1 MENINQLLAQRDDL
15 YDQILGINRRIEIY
29 YNDNTNIKIGDLYYY
44 DDYFYLVIKKK
55 PTEVVT
61 LCYPQDGALEIYI
74 ETMSYEDLLNFTK
87 VEADNNALE
96 TFINRIISIKK
107 GKEL

>member
-15 YDQILGINRRIEIY
+15 YDQILGINKRIEIY

-74 ETMSYEDLLNFTK
+74 ETMSYADLLKFTK
-87 VEADNNALE
+87 EETDSNTLE
-96 TFINRIISIKK
+96 DITSQLLNIKN

>member
-1 MENINQLLAQRDDL
+1 MENINQLLAQRDNL
-15 YDQILGINRRIEIY
+15 YDQILDINKRIEIY
-29 YNDNTNIKIGDLYYY
+29 YNENTDIKIGDLYYY

-74 ETMSYEDLLNFTK
+74 ETMSYADLLKFTK
-87 VEADNNALE
+87 EETDSNTLE
-96 TFINRIISIKK
+96 DITNQLLNIKN